1 MKKQSNSSIIRTLF
15 IFIAFCLAAS
25 IIVTAYLSVKNSEKA
40 LTSQIRENANTI
52 ASSISEKIDNS
63 YMAEESI
70 DSVLE
75 DAIYQVAYSIGNMS
89 ISSNEELISL
99 SKKANIAEINI
110 VDNQG
115 QIIYSNLP
123 DNIGFVYPLDSA
135 MMKVIKGETEKV
147 AEPVRTSLVDGKG
160 YKYGGVKLERGG
172 SIQVGLAA
180 DYVYKI
186 KENMSVEK
194 TINELLESKNVLRI
208 RIFDDKL
215 ALINNSENAKDKTI
229 KDAKI
234 IETLKNG
241 EAYSDIVFNKQYNK
255 KIYDVYSPK
264 KDEDGNLIRVV
275 NISVPMDLMDK
286 TVSSIIYKSLI
297 TGLCLLAIFGV
308 GIYFF
313 TRENVGKPIINLRT
327 LIEKISRLD
336 LQKDPM
342 YDKLIKKKNEIGAM
356 ASNINEMRSDLNQI
370 MLEVINTS
378 KNLSI
383 YAKNLFDNSKNVSL
397 SIDEVA
403 KAVEEVASGANEQA
417 KEASV
422 GMEKLNNLTTIFDKT
437 IKGYGVMN
445 QYAEQTSKA
454 NDKNMVILKDLKSA
468 IDENVIASSEIT
480 DKISRLYEES
490 RSIESIINTIDEIA
504 DQTNLLALNA
514 AIEAARAGEAGRGF
528 AVVAEEIRKLAEE
541 TSEAT
546 KEIGGII
553 TNIGGEIQDTKDK
566 IDKSNQVVE
575 KTGQAFGETIKSFDD
590 INASINNLMNQIDE
604 LSSDVNIVNEH
615 MLELSKSIEF
625 FASVTQQSSASTE
638 EVSASIEEQTSA
650 VEEVSNMTKKLTDMA
665 QEMEN
670 LMNSFHIEIN

>member
-15 IFIAFCLAAS
+15 IFIAFCLAVS

-52 ASSISEKIDNS
+52 ASSISDKIDNS

-115 QIIYSNLP
+115 QIVYSNLP
-123 DNIGFVYPLDSA
+123 DNIGFIYPLDSA
-135 MMKVIKGETEKV
+135 MMKVIKGETQKV
-147 AEPVRTSLVDGKG
+147 VEPVRTSLVDGKG
-160 YKYGGVKLERGG
+160 YKYGGVKLASG
-172 SIQVGLAA
+172 SVQIGLAA
-180 DYVYKI
+180 DYVNKI

-194 TINELLESKNVLRI
+194 TINELLESKNVLHI
-208 RIFDDKL
+208 RIFDDQL
-215 ALINNSENAKDKTI
+215 ALINASKDVKDETI
-229 KDAKI
+229 GNEKIVDALKKG
-234 IETLKNG
+234 ET
-241 EAYSDIVFNKQYNK
+241 YSSLVFDKQYNK
-255 KIYDVYSPK
+255 KIYDVYFPK
-264 KDEDGNLIRVV
+264 KDENGNLIRVV
-275 NISVPMDLMDK
+275 NIAVPMDLIDK
-286 TVSSIIYKSLI
+286 TVSSITYKSLI
-297 TGLCLLAIFGV
+297 TGLCLLALFGI

-313 TRENVGKPIINLRT
+313 TRENLGKPIVNLRT

-336 LQKDPM
+336 LRKDPM
-342 YDKLIKKKNEIGAM
+342 YDKLIKKKNEIGII
-356 ASNINEMRSDLNQI
+356 ASNVNDMRRDLNQI
-370 MLEVINTS
+370 MLEVIDTS
-378 KNLSI
+378 KNLSD
-383 YAKNLFDNSKNVSL
+383 YAKSLFDNSKNVSL

-403 KAVEEVASGANEQA
+403 KAIEEVASGANEQA

-422 GMEKLNNLTTIFDKT
+422 SMEKINNLTTIFDKT
-437 IKGYGVMN
+437 KKGYGVMK

-454 NDKNMVILKDLKSA
+454 NDKNVVILKQLKSA

-490 RSIESIINTIDEIA
+490 KSIESIINTIDEIA

-553 TNIGGEIQDTKDK
+553 TNIGGEIQDTKNK
-566 IDKSNQVVE
+566 IDKSNEVVE
-575 KTGQAFGETIKSFDD
+575 KTGEAFGETIKSFDD
-590 INASINNLMNQIDE
+590 INTSINNLMNQIDE
-604 LSSDVNIVNEH
+604 LSSDVNTVNEH
-615 MLELSKSIEF
+615 ILELSKSMEF

-650 VEEVSNMTKKLTDMA
+650 VEEVSNMTKKLTEMA
-665 QEMEN
+665 KEMEDM
-670 LMNSFHIEIN
+670 MNRFNIDG